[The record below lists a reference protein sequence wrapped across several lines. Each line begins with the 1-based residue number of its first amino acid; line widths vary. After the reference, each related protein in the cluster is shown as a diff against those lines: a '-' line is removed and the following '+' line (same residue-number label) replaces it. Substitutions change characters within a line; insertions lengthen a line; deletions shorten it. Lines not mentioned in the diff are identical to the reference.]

1 MSRGSLATEDLQ
13 GEACGGIRRGDPL
26 QQPTVSELGTDSQP
40 FTMPSCRSGRM
51 LAPQPWWLQRFLVLL
66 CIPSYL
72 AVLPGQADEL
82 KVATQTG
89 WVRGLRTP
97 VLNGHVSAFLGIPF
111 AEPPVG
117 RLRFL
122 RPEPVKPWQHV
133 LDATSYQ
140 HACYQMVDNTYPGF
154 HGTEMWN
161 PNREMSEDCL
171 YLNIWVPSPR
181 PKNVSVL
188 VWIYGG
194 GFYSGSASLDVYDG
208 RFLTYTQNVILVS
221 LSYRVGAFGFLGL
234 LGSQEAPGN
243 MGLLDQRLALQW
255 IQNNIQHFGGNPKA
269 VTIFGESAGAA
280 SVGMHLLSSQ
290 SRALFQRAILQ
301 SGAPNA
307 PWATVTP
314 AESRRRAT
322 LLGKQVGCHF
332 TNDSE
337 LVSCLRSKSP
347 QQLIDEEWSVLP
359 YKSIFRFPFVPVID
373 GDFFPDTPE
382 AMLGTGNFKETQV
395 LLGVVKDE
403 GSYFL
408 IYGVPGFS
416 KDNDSLISRQD
427 FLEGVRMGVPHAND
441 IATEAVVLQYT
452 DWQDEDNR
460 EKNREAMDDIVGD
473 HNIICPVMHFATR
486 YAERGNKVYAY
497 LFDHRASNLI
507 WPLWMGVPHGYEIE
521 FVFGLP
527 LNDSLNYT
535 PQEKEL
541 SRRMMRYWVNFA
553 RTGSPTDPAEE
564 DGAWPT
570 YTASQQ
576 QYVRLNT
583 QPLATDRSLRAQIC
597 AFWNHFLPKL
607 LNVTDNIEEAERQW
621 KLEFHLWSAYMMH
634 WKSQFDHYNK
644 QDRCSE
650 L

>member
-1 MSRGSLATEDLQ
+1 
-13 GEACGGIRRGDPL
+13 
-26 QQPTVSELGTDSQP
+26 
-40 FTMPSCRSGRM
+40 MPSCQPGKM
-51 LAPQPWWLQRFLVLL
+51 PAPWPWWLQLVL
-66 CIPSYL
+66 CILSSV
-72 AVLPGQADEL
+72 AVLPGRASEL
-82 KVATQTG
+82 KVSTQTG
-89 WVRGLRTP
+89 WVRGFSLP
-97 VLNGHVSAFLGIPF
+97 VLDGHVSAFLGIPF

-140 HACYQMVDNTYPGF
+140 RACYQLVDNSYPGF
-154 HGTEMWN
+154 QGTEMWN
-161 PNREMSEDCL
+161 PNRGMSEDCL

-181 PKNVSVL
+181 PRDVPVL

-221 LSYRVGAFGFLGL
+221 LSYRVGTFGFLGL
-234 LGSQEAPGN
+234 PGSPEAPGN

-255 IQNNIQHFGGNPKA
+255 IQNNIHHFGGNPSA

-280 SVGMHLLSSQ
+280 SVGMHLLSTQ

-301 SGAPNA
+301 SGGPNA

-314 AESRRRAT
+314 AESRRRAA
-322 LLGKQVGCHF
+322 LLGKQLGCQF
-332 TNDSE
+332 NNDSE
-337 LVSCLRSKSP
+337 LVSCLRSKTP
-347 QQLIDEEWSVLP
+347 QELIDEEWSVLP

-382 AMLGTGNFKETQV
+382 AMLSSGNFKETQV

-408 IYGVPGFS
+408 IYGLPGFS
-416 KDNDSLISRQD
+416 KDNESLINQAD
-427 FLEGVRMGVPHAND
+427 FLEGVRMSVPHAND
-441 IATEAVVLQYT
+441 IATEAVVMQYT
-452 DWQDEDNR
+452 EWQDQDNG
-460 EKNREAMDDIVGD
+460 EKNREALDDIVGD
-473 HNIICPVMHFATR
+473 HNIICPVVQFAND
-486 YAERGNKVYAY
+486 YAKRNNKVYAY
-497 LFDHRASNLI
+497 LFDHRASNLL
-507 WPLWMGVPHGYEIE
+507 WPPWMGVPHGYEIE

-553 RTGSPTDPAEE
+553 RTGNPTDPAEKN
-564 DGAWPT
+564 GAWPT
-570 YTASQQ
+570 YTASRP
-576 QYVRLNT
+576 QYVQLNT
-583 QPLATDRSLRAQIC
+583 QPLATQPSLRAQIC
-597 AFWNHFLPKL
+597 AFWNQFLPKL
-607 LNVTDNIEEAERQW
+607 LNATGEPGVGVGGGLWGEGYRDGEEEGRVQPSWRWGERLLPPSSARPWSSTDQPRHSPPFSRPGGLFCPLPPQTAAR
-621 KLEFHLWSAYMMH
+621 LG
-634 WKSQFDHYNK
+634 
-644 QDRCSE
+644 
-650 L
+650 